1 MNHRNNSDDYRQNQ
15 VRHQHV
21 GYHSSQGRQG
31 SGEQRLQ
38 QQLGGSMNRS
48 LSSQPQHMQHRKQQA
63 LPPGWVE
70 ATDPS
75 SGKVYYC
82 NPKTRETTWE
92 RPTVPT
98 STPPEQQHQT
108 VNSLPTARNPVS
120 HHNAPPNQ
128 LQIQQQQNHQSQQN
142 VLPPGWVEA
151 KDPSTGKVYYC
162 NPKTRE
168 TSWERP
174 VSTKSETMVRRE
186 ELEDKRTSQGISS
199 DPTTRNAS
207 DNSDGRFD
215 PNEIQIS
222 GFDKPIS
229 SSTAGTT
236 TGAKN
241 NDSSGKGNSA
251 TTEFDELTA
260 LTTGQIAH
268 LIKLQKQQQSAQK
281 IAQSDGERQ
290 VQLSSIVSNS
300 SSNASKENSNGA
312 SLSPSNYV
320 PIDLSLMTSLSSTE
334 RTEQGRLDVRMYAL
348 REELKKFGHGQ
359 ATHTAQLR

>member
-1 MNHRNNSDDYRQNQ
+1 
-15 VRHQHV
+15 
-21 GYHSSQGRQG
+21 
-31 SGEQRLQ
+31 
-38 QQLGGSMNRS
+38 
-48 LSSQPQHMQHRKQQA
+48 
-63 LPPGWVE
+63 
-70 ATDPS
+70 
-75 SGKVYYC
+75 
-82 NPKTRETTWE
+82 
-92 RPTVPT
+92 
-98 STPPEQQHQT
+98 
-108 VNSLPTARNPVS
+108 
-120 HHNAPPNQ
+120 
-128 LQIQQQQNHQSQQN
+128 
-142 VLPPGWVEA
+142 
-151 KDPSTGKVYYC
+151 
-162 NPKTRE
+162 
-168 TSWERP
+168 
-174 VSTKSETMVRRE
+174 MVRRE

>member
-1 MNHRNNSDDYRQNQ
+1 MNNGNYSDAYRQNQ
-15 VRHQHV
+15 ARHQHA
-21 GYHSSQGRQG
+21 GYHNSQGQQG
-31 SGEQRLQ
+31 SGEQRQ
-38 QQLGGSMNRS
+38 KQQLGDSMNRS
-48 LSSQPQHMQHRKQQA
+48 LSSQPQHIQDRKQQV

-92 RPTVPT
+92 RPTVPMT
-98 STPPEQQHQT
+98 TAPEQQHQAK
-108 VNSLPTARNPVS
+108 NSLSTARNPVS
-120 HHNAPPNQ
+120 HHGAPLNQ
-128 LQIQQQQNHQSQQN
+128 AQIQQQQKHQSQQN
-142 VLPPGWVEA
+142 ALPPGWVEA
-151 KDPSTGKVYYC
+151 KDPSTGKAYYC

-186 ELEDKRTSQGISS
+186 EFEGKSTSHGICS

-222 GFDKPIS
+222 GFDKPVS
-229 SSTAGTT
+229 SSKLGTPS
-236 TGAKN
+236 GAKT
-241 NDSSGKGNSA
+241 NDSTRKEKAA
-251 TTEFDELTA
+251 TTDFDELTA

-290 VQLSSIVSNS
+290 VQLSSIISNS

-320 PIDLSLMTSLSSTE
+320 PIDLSLMASLSSTE
-334 RTEQGRLDVRMYAL
+334 RTEPGRLDVRMYAL
-348 REELKKFGHGQ
+348 RQELKKFGYGQ
-359 ATHTAQLR
+359 AT